1 MVVCSRTIA
10 HTHPGFLSGICN
22 NNWQITTKFLVFTAC
37 SYITSICRIFSK
49 IIIQI
54 TVGKKA
60 KYFLFWS
67 FHSSGYERYTFLDMA
82 LQSLVEKYWSF
93 RGTCCPMIEAV
104 SSLEMSVHFFVY
116 TVIFNL
122 VFIIIGNLIVHLSLL
137 CYSEML
143 VDIVLNSGMHHISP
157 GSW

>member
-1 MVVCSRTIA
+1 
-10 HTHPGFLSGICN
+10 
-22 NNWQITTKFLVFTAC
+22 
-37 SYITSICRIFSK
+37 
-49 IIIQI
+49 
-54 TVGKKA
+54 
-60 KYFLFWS
+60 
-67 FHSSGYERYTFLDMA
+67 
-82 LQSLVEKYWSF
+82 
-93 RGTCCPMIEAV
+93 MIEAV